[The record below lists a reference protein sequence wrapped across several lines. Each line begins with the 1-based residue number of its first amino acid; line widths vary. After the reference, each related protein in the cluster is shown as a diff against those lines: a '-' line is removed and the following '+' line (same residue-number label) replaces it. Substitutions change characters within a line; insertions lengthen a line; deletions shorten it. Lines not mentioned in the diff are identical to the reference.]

1 MNKRIVL
8 ELDKKL
14 DDNELLMYRNGQI
27 VGVCIYTLLP
37 AYLNAL
43 HDIETLKNDI
53 AELKAQVRELRGEDD
68 EESN

>member
-27 VGVCIYTLLP
+27 VGVNIYTLLP

-43 HDIETLKNDI
+43 NDIETLKNDI